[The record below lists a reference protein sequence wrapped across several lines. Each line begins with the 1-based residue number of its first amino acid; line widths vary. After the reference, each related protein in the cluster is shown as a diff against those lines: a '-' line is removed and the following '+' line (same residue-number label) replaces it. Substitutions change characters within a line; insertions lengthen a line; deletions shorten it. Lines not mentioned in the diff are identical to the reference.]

1 MRCITMANSEVL
13 EDKRAVY
20 RHSHMLRNKFAKCLA
35 TVREGDAFSH
45 YYSVFEKVFLS
56 KIVLRFE
63 LVIDRRLL
71 E

>member
-1 MRCITMANSEVL
+1 MCCITRANSEVL

-20 RHSHMLRNKFAKCLA
+20 RHSHMLRNNFTKSLA

-56 KIVLRFE
+56 KIEIRFE
-63 LVIDRRLL
+63 LVIEDY
-71 E
+71 